1 MLKMISFLYQAELT
15 SSFTQALTSALSII
29 QKKPLSALIFLS
41 CTSLLKFYGISFKD
55 HFLFASRWTRCCF
68 VPESECKITR
78 FMRTDQIFQ
87 EEIFEK
93 FRRLSR
99 KLRYAPYSH
108 GFKAHKKFLPESAF
122 LVPTKG
128 ELVQTRRD
136 ANANLC
142 LSYRPDKFFNRIFT
156 RLCP

>member
-1 MLKMISFLYQAELT
+1 MEFLSKITFFLHPGKLAVVSFPKASAKLHGLCELT
-15 SSFTQALTSALSII
+15 KFFR
-29 QKKPLSALIFLS
+29 KNFL
-41 CTSLLKFYGISFKD
+41 
-55 HFLFASRWTRCCF
+55 
-68 VPESECKITR
+68 
-78 FMRTDQIFQ
+78 
-87 EEIFEK
+87 EK

-108 GFKAHKKFLPESAF
+108 GFKAHKNFSPESAF

-128 ELVQTRRD
+128 GLVQTRRD

-142 LSYRPDKFFNRIFT
+142 LSYRPTKFFNRIFT